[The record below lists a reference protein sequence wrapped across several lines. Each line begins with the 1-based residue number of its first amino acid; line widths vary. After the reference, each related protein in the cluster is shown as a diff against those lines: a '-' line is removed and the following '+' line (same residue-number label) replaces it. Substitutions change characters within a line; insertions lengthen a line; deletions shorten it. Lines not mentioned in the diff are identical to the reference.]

1 TFDSIPQRLGEDYH
15 SIKDDIPLLKSIR
28 SMRRCLSGVDVLMIQ
43 PQPVESTQGAN
54 RTRRATRTPNP
65 KDVVQKKRK
74 GKQVAGEIS
83 SPIDEV
89 SFYTLFKE
97 TVRIHEGSV
106 DMKEDEFPQHLATI
120 TDETLNKHVNHVGLT
135 EDQLRSHASATATMF
150 GAAGL
155 HGNTEARP

>member
-89 SFYTLFKE
+89 SFYTLFKRTRPRLDTNYLE
-97 TVRIHEGSV
+97 E
-106 DMKEDEFPQHLATI
+106 
-120 TDETLNKHVNHVGLT
+120 NH
-135 EDQLRSHASATATMF
+135 
-150 GAAGL
+150 
-155 HGNTEARP
+155 TEARDGVGSHTRWCQDYSRDGVKDFYTALEHS